1 MIQELQ
7 NLINTR
13 RKEIISWVEE
23 ERSKVPM
30 PVYSSFDIRDNG
42 TKASIV
48 DSNLFPAGFNN
59 LSWESSKLASEY
71 FKRFLPTLCKSKNI
85 LIVPEAHTRNLFY
98 LSNLNSL
105 KKILEDADYKVA
117 LGSVREDIEDILK
130 VKDSNNKIL
139 TLEKMKNV
147 NGKLTTKSFDCGMV
161 LLNNDFSM
169 ETPDL
174 LKDVHECIAPP
185 IKLGWLHR
193 KKSHHFNHFCKLINE
208 FSKKMD
214 IDDWLLCPRTHEV
227 DDIDFMTGKNVE
239 KIAEAADKIIWES
252 NEKYKKYKIK
262 GKPHVFV
269 KDNSGTYGMGVFS
282 AYSGKEILELNSK
295 QRRKMKSGKEKNPIS
310 SVIIQDGISTRFNV
324 KSHAAE
330 PVIYSVAGKVV
341 GGFMRIHDSKDQ
353 EQSLNAPGAKFDVLL
368 KDNIT
373 KPIIDF
379 IGDNTQISLYSL
391 LANMANIA
399 IGKEME
405 DAK

>member
-7 NLINTR
+7 NLINSR
-13 RKEIISWVEE
+13 RKEVISWVKE

-59 LSWESSKLASEY
+59 LSWESCKLASEY
-71 FKRFLPTLCKSKNI
+71 FKIFLPTLCKTKNI

-105 KKILEDADYKVA
+105 KKILEDADYKVS
-117 LGSVREDIEDILK
+117 LGSVRDDIDDTLE
-130 VKDSNNKIL
+130 VKDSDNNPLI
-139 TLEKMKNV
+139 LEKMKNI
-147 NGKLTTKSFDCGMV
+147 NGKLTTKSFGCGMI
-161 LLNNDFSM
+161 LLNNDFS
-169 ETPDL
+169 TRAPDL
-174 LKDVHECIAPP
+174 LKNVTECIAPP

-193 KKSHHFNHFCKLINE
+193 KKSHHFSYFCKLINE
-208 FSKKMD
+208 FSQKMD

-239 KIAEAADKIIWES
+239 KIAKIADKIISES
-252 NEKYKKYKIK
+252 KEKYKKYGVS

-295 QRRKMKSGKEKNPIS
+295 QRRKMKSGKEKSQIS

-330 PVIYSVAGKVV
+330 PVLYSVAGKVV
-341 GGFMRIHDSKDQ
+341 GGFMRIHDSKDN

-379 IGDNTQISLYSL
+379 IGDNSQISLYSL
-391 LANMANIA
+391 LANIANIA
-399 IGKEME
+399 IGKEM
-405 DAK
+405 KNLK